1 MSIRFQSIMASIFI
15 LVLVSACA
23 SRETEE
29 LTLDAITDKTM
40 STTVEG
46 ELVSSETSIPPTF
59 TSIAATI
66 TETLASAR
74 NENNQTLQTWWLMQS
89 WPGSTIKPVS

>member
-1 MSIRFQSIMASIFI
+1 
-15 LVLVSACA
+15 
-23 SRETEE
+23 
-29 LTLDAITDKTM
+29 M